1 MDLPLSSANKYSDRF
16 PGMNAVYLKLKIYIL
31 EYLLGG
37 WTCISNLN
45 VVLLMKSSFLT
56 ASAFD

>member
-1 MDLPLSSANKYSDRF
+1 MMDWPLSLANKYSYKF

-37 WTCISNLN
+37 
-45 VVLLMKSSFLT
+45 
-56 ASAFD
+56 